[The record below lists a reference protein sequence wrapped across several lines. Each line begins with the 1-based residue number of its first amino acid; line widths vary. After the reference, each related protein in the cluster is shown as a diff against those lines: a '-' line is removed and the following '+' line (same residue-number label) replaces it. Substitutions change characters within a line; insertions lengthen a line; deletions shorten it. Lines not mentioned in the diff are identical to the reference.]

1 MKVIVNKESGS
12 VTRVISNSSILQ
24 QLKENEIEIETDD
37 SKLIDAFNEGHEI
50 LYNKVSGQLYY
61 EPKIEID
68 TEKAVLY
75 EAVANLFEEVQILK
89 AQLGGEK

>member
-24 QLKENEIEIETDD
+24 QLKENEFEIETDD

-68 TEKAVLY
+68 TEKVVLY